1 MKSWGI
7 PPRRHPL
14 VCVLYSEWKSH
25 AAWQHDHM
33 TGWWFQTCLISHN
46 IWDNTSHWLIL
57 FKMVKTT
64 NQMMSILLVQLC
76 LLVGS
81 MILMWVHFAEK
92 HSIWTPGENTIQ
104 RFLFLFTSHLVQKLS
119 SFPTSR
125 HGMYLD
131 YGDYKM
137 TSPEFNLNSWACR
150 HGRFVVPGN
159 KLPKRPLPWI
169 HKLHEYAIQTISC
182 NNTIAN

>member
-25 AAWQHDHM
+25 AAWQHDHV

-81 MILMWVHFAEK
+81 MIVDVGSLRRKAQHLNPRWEHNPEIPISIHFTLGPKVIQFSNFQTWDLLGLWRLQNDLSWIQSQLMGL
-92 HSIWTPGENTIQ
+92 P
-104 RFLFLFTSHLVQKLS
+104 
-119 SFPTSR
+119 
-125 HGMYLD
+125 
-131 YGDYKM
+131 
-137 TSPEFNLNSWACR
+137 SWQICCT
-150 HGRFVVPGN
+150 
-159 KLPKRPLPWI
+159 W
-169 HKLHEYAIQTISC
+169 
-182 NNTIAN
+182 